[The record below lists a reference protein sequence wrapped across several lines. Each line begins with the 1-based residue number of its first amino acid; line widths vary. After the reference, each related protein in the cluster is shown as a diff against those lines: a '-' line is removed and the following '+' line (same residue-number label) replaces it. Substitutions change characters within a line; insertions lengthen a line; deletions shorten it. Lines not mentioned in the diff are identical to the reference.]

1 MTEVW
6 IVFFTVVVAVV
17 VWLPRRT
24 AVDGCQRQRPDR
36 GGGVGLVQRA
46 VLVELWRKIVH
57 AALGFPAF
65 ALAASPPPLP
75 SLLSLS
81 FSCLPALFL
90 TPFSSMETART
101 IFQLEMGEAIDLM
114 KSTAGIMGREILC

>member
-1 MTEVW
+1 M
-6 IVFFTVVVAVV
+6 VVVR
-17 VWLPRRT
+17 LPRRT
-24 AVDGCQRQRPDR
+24 ALDGCQRGLIE
-36 GGGVGLVQRA
+36 GGGGLVQRA

-65 ALAASPPPLP
+65 ALVSPPPLP
-75 SLLSLS
+75 SL
-81 FSCLPALFL
+81 SCLPALFS

-114 KSTAGIMGREILC
+114 KRTAGIMGREIQR